1 MSGVEA
7 IDWAKTIIERWGF
20 PVLMALA
27 FGWTLRA
34 DVLLPLV
41 DAHTTFLH
49 EITETQREIVE
60 TTREQTRLLYAMQP
74 KTAAYGLHDDTPQN

>member
-7 IDWAKTIIERWGF
+7 IDWARAIIERWGF
-20 PVLMALA
+20 PVLMAVA
-27 FGWTLRA
+27 FGWTLRV

-60 TTREQTRLLYAMQP
+60 TTKEQTRLLYAMQP
-74 KTAAYGLHDDTPQN
+74 HTAAFGPHDDTPHN